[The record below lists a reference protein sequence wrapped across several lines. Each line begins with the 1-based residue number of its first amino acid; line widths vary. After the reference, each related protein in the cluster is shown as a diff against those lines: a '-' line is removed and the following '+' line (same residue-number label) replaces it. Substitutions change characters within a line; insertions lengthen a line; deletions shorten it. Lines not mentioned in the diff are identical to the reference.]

1 MAKKKNKA
9 IHKQLQYEEQA
20 GSGNM
25 LKDLLKADVL
35 DKLKLQAK
43 EVEKAEQERKQQE
56 KVKEAEAKRLEQ
68 KKLENDF
75 SYLLNNSD
83 PNWSKYK

>member
-1 MAKKKNKA
+1 MAKKKSKAVNHNKQMDA
-9 IHKQLQYEEQA
+9 QP
-20 GSGNM
+20 SGNM
-25 LKDLLKADVL
+25 LKDLLNADVL

-43 EVEKAEQERKQQE
+43 ETEKAEQERKQRE
-56 KVKEAEAKRLEQ
+56 KEKEAEAKRQAQ

-75 SYLLNNSD
+75 SYLLDNSD

>member
-1 MAKKKNKA
+1 MAKKKSKA
-9 IHKQLQYEEQA
+9 VSKNQQA
-20 GSGNM
+20 ETQSSGNL
-25 LKDLLKADVL
+25 LKDLLNADVL

-43 EVEKAEQERKQQE
+43 ETEKAEHERKQRE
-56 KVKEAEAKRLEQ
+56 KEKEAEAKRQEQ

-75 SYLLNNSD
+75 SYLLDNSD